1 MVSVGNCLEKYYSY
15 LWADVLAAD
24 AFSRF
29 EEEGIFNR
37 ETGQSFLD
45 NILTRGGSEEPM
57 VLFKR
62 FRGREPQLDAM
73 LEHYGI
79 KG

>member
-1 MVSVGNCLEKYYSY
+1 YYSY

-24 AFSRF
+24 AYSRF

-57 VLFKR
+57 ELFKR